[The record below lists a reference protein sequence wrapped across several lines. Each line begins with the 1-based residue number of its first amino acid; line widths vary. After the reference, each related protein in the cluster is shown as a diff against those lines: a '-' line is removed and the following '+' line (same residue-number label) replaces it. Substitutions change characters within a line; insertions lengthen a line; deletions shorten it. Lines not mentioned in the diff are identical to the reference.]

1 MRQNHRAAAIAS
13 AGLLS
18 IIATGAFAADFYQ
31 GKTLN
36 MMINYQ
42 AGGPADFEGRIIAHH
57 LGKHIPGNPSVVPQN
72 QPGTSG
78 IVTAN
83 RIYNSSE
90 KDGTVISI
98 IERGAPQLAILGE
111 PAAKYDPA
119 KFTWLGSLSSY
130 ANDAYI
136 LAINSSSPVKSV
148 EDLRKTGV
156 TIQVGAMNPG
166 TTNLTF
172 ALLAKEV
179 LGLPIK
185 VVRGYTGAAPI
196 FLAMQTSELDAQV
209 IGISSIKAGQ
219 PALWR
224 DGKLRALIL
233 DLRNNPGGLLDQAV
247 AVSSDFIQQ
256 GEIVS
261 TRARHPEDSNRWN
274 AKGDDLLNGLP
285 MVVLINNG
293 SASASEIVAGAL
305 QDHRRAILLGTRS
318 FGKGSVQTVIP
329 LPGAGAMRLTTA
341 RYYTPSGRSI
351 QGLGIEPEVPVRETA
366 EEQGSF
372 GGDHEADLNRTITN
386 QGGTTPDKVEP
397 RTDIP
402 PIASSIPNK
411 PPEGFPKFDPLKPSE
426 TDFQLQQGLVLAKAM
441 ADGRNASAH

>member
-1 MRQNHRAAAIAS
+1 MTPMITRRQATLGLAAS
-13 AGLLS
+13 AGTTLLTP
-18 IIATGAFAADFYQ
+18 AQAQGVEQFYK
-31 GKTLN
+31 GRTITLVIPSAPGG
-36 MMINYQ
+36 INDL
-42 AGGPADFEGRIIAHH
+42 AGRLVAQH

-224 DGKLRALIL
+224 DGKLRALIQFGRTSRLPEISDVPTGRELVKSPEDLALLEFAEQPFFIALPFMAPPGMPADRAKALQEAFMKCMADPAFVEGANRLSL
-233 DLRNNPGGLLDQAV
+233 DLSPIN
-247 AVSSDFIQQ
+247 
-256 GEIVS
+256 GE
-261 TRARHPEDSNRWN
+261 
-274 AKGDDLLNGLP
+274 
-285 MVVLINNG
+285 
-293 SASASEIVAGAL
+293 
-305 QDHRRAILLGTRS
+305 
-318 FGKGSVQTVIP
+318 
-329 LPGAGAMRLTTA
+329 
-341 RYYTPSGRSI
+341 
-351 QGLGIEPEVPVRETA
+351 EVR
-366 EEQGSF
+366 QM
-372 GGDHEADLNRTITN
+372 I
-386 QGGTTPDKVEP
+386 
-397 RTDIP
+397 
-402 PIASSIPNK
+402 
-411 PPEGFPKFDPLKPSE
+411 
-426 TDFQLQQGLVLAKAM
+426 AKA
-441 ADGRNASAH
+441 AATPKSVLDRYTQIVGH